1 MLVLLTGGTGGA
13 KLVQG
18 FNLEAR
24 PEDLVIICNTADDFV
39 FHGLHI
45 SPDLDTITYTM
56 AGLSDAAKGW
66 GIRDDTFVVLDWLGR
81 LGGESWFKLGD
92 RDLATHI
99 MRSNLLREGL
109 TLSQITERI
118 RKRLGIES
126 IILPMSDDRVE
137 TRIETPNGEIS
148 FQDYFVRGRWRDE
161 VHRIT
166 FNGVEKCR
174 PAPGV
179 LDSIREASAVILCPS
194 NPITSIGPILTVP
207 GIRSALRETR
217 ARIIAVSPIIRGM
230 PYSGPAH
237 KFMAAMGIEVS
248 AFGVA
253 SAYRDFLTLILIAL
267 EDSEL
272 MRKIEGL
279 GIQTV
284 TTSIRLESLD
294 DRRRVARELLAL
306 L

>member
-56 AGLSDAAKGW
+56 AGLNDAAKGW

-166 FNGVEKCR
+166 FTGVEKCR

-194 NPITSIGPILTVP
+194 NPITSIGPILAVP
-207 GIRSALRETR
+207 GIRSALRKTR

>member
-66 GIRDDTFVVLDWLGR
+66 GIRDDTFVVLEWLGR

-99 MRSNLLREGL
+99 IRSNLLREGL

-166 FNGVEKCR
+166 FTGVEKCR

-194 NPITSIGPILTVP
+194 NPITSIGPILAVP

>member
-45 SPDLDTITYTM
+45 PPDLDTITYTM

-166 FNGVEKCR
+166 FTGVEKCR

>member
-137 TRIETPNGEIS
+137 TRIETPSGEIS

-166 FNGVEKCR
+166 FTGVEKCR

>member
-118 RKRLGIES
+118 CKRLGIES

-166 FNGVEKCR
+166 FTGVEKCR

>member
-45 SPDLDTITYTM
+45 SPDLDTITYTI

-166 FNGVEKCR
+166 FTGVEKCR

-194 NPITSIGPILTVP
+194 NPITSIGPILAVP

-294 DRRRVARELLAL
+294 DRRRVAREVLAL

>member
-126 IILPMSDDRVE
+126 ILLPMSDDRVE

-166 FNGVEKCR
+166 FTGVEKCR

-194 NPITSIGPILTVP
+194 NPITSIGPILAVP

-253 SAYRDFLTLILIAL
+253 NAYRDFITLILIAL

-272 MRKIEGL
+272 TRRIEGL

>member
-18 FNLEAR
+18 FSLEVN
-24 PEDLVIICNTADDFV
+24 PGNLVIICNTADDFV

-66 GIRDDTFVVLDWLGR
+66 GIKGDTFVVLEWLER

-99 MRSNLLREGL
+99 TRSHLLREGL
-109 TLSQITERI
+109 TLSQITDRM

-126 IILPMSDDRVE
+126 IILPMSDDRVG
-137 TRIETPNGEIS
+137 TMVETPNGEIS
-148 FQDYFVRGRWRDE
+148 FQDYFVRDRWRDE

-166 FNGVEKCR
+166 FTGVEKCR

-179 LDSIREASAVILCPS
+179 LDSIREATAVILCPS
-194 NPITSIGPILTVP
+194 NPITSIGPILAVP
-207 GIRSALRETR
+207 GIRNALRETR
-217 ARIIAVSPIIRGM
+217 ARIVAVSPITRGM

-253 SAYRDFLTLILIAL
+253 NAYRDFLTLMLIAL

-272 MRKIEGL
+272 MRRIEGL

-284 TTSIRLESLD
+284 TTSIRMESLD

>member
-166 FNGVEKCR
+166 FTGVEKCR

-194 NPITSIGPILTVP
+194 NPITSIGPILVVP

-253 SAYRDFLTLILIAL
+253 NAYRDFLTLILIAL

-272 MRKIEGL
+272 MRRIEGL

-284 TTSIRLESLD
+284 TTSIRMESLD
-294 DRRRVARELLAL
+294 DRRRVAREILAL

>member
-66 GIRDDTFVVLDWLGR
+66 GIRNDTFVVLDWLER

-118 RKRLGIES
+118 RKRLGIRS

-161 VHRIT
+161 VHRISFT
-166 FNGVEKCR
+166 GVEKCR

-179 LDSIREASAVILCPS
+179 LDAIREASAVILCPS
-194 NPITSIGPILTVP
+194 NPITSIGPILAVP

-253 SAYRDFLTLILIAL
+253 SAYRDFITLILIAL

-272 MRKIEGL
+272 MKKIEGL

>member
-1 MLVLLTGGTGGA
+1 MLVLITGGTGGA

-99 MRSNLLREGL
+99 TRSHLLREGL

-166 FNGVEKCR
+166 FTGVEKCR

-194 NPITSIGPILTVP
+194 NPITSIGPILVVP

-253 SAYRDFLTLILIAL
+253 NAYRDFLTLILIAL

-272 MRKIEGL
+272 MRRIEGL

-284 TTSIRLESLD
+284 TTSIRMESLD
-294 DRRRVARELLAL
+294 DRRRVAREILAL

>member
-166 FNGVEKCR
+166 FTGVEKCR

-194 NPITSIGPILTVP
+194 NPITSIGPILAVP
-207 GIRSALRETR
+207 GIRSALRKTR
-217 ARIIAVSPIIRGM
+217 ARISAVSPIIRGM

>member
-166 FNGVEKCR
+166 FTGVEKCR

>member
-1 MLVLLTGGTGGA
+1 MFVLLTGGTGGA

-137 TRIETPNGEIS
+137 TRIETPSGEIS

-166 FNGVEKCR
+166 FTGVEKCR

-194 NPITSIGPILTVP
+194 NPITSIGPILAVP

-253 SAYRDFLTLILIAL
+253 SAYRDFLTLIMIAL

>member
-1 MLVLLTGGTGGA
+1 
-13 KLVQG
+13 
-18 FNLEAR
+18 
-24 PEDLVIICNTADDFV
+24 
-39 FHGLHI
+39 
-45 SPDLDTITYTM
+45 
-56 AGLSDAAKGW
+56 
-66 GIRDDTFVVLDWLGR
+66 
-81 LGGESWFKLGD
+81 
-92 RDLATHI
+92 

-166 FNGVEKCR
+166 FAGVEKSR

-179 LDSIREASAVILCPS
+179 LDSIRQASAVILCPS
-194 NPITSIGPILTVP
+194 NPITSIGAILAVP
-207 GIRSALRETR
+207 GIRSALRETG

>member
-99 MRSNLLREGL
+99 IRSNLLREGL

-166 FNGVEKCR
+166 FTGVEKCR

-194 NPITSIGPILTVP
+194 NPITSIGPILAVP

>member
-45 SPDLDTITYTM
+45 SPDLDTITYTI
-56 AGLSDAAKGW
+56 AGLSDTAKGW

-166 FNGVEKCR
+166 FTGVEKCR

-194 NPITSIGPILTVP
+194 NPITSIGPILAVP
-207 GIRSALRETR
+207 GIRSALRKTR

>member
-99 MRSNLLREGL
+99 IRSNLLREGL

-166 FNGVEKCR
+166 FTGVEKCR

-194 NPITSIGPILTVP
+194 NPITSIGPILAVP
-207 GIRSALRETR
+207 GIRSALRKTR

-272 MRKIEGL
+272 MRRIEGL

>member
-18 FNLEAR
+18 FSLEVN
-24 PEDLVIICNTADDFV
+24 PGNLVIICNTADDFV
-39 FHGLHI
+39 FHGLNI

-56 AGLSDAAKGW
+56 AGLGDAAKGW
-66 GIRDDTFVVLDWLGR
+66 GIRGDTFVVLEWLER
-81 LGGESWFKLGD
+81 LGGASWFKLGD

-99 MRSNLLREGL
+99 TRSHLLREGL

-126 IILPMSDDRVE
+126 IILPMSNDRVGTMVE
-137 TRIETPNGEIS
+137 TANGEIS

-166 FNGVEKCR
+166 FTGVEKSR

-194 NPITSIGPILTVP
+194 NPITSIGPILAVP

-253 SAYRDFLTLILIAL
+253 NAYRDFLTLILIAL

-272 MRKIEGL
+272 MRRIEDL

-284 TTSIRLESLD
+284 TTSIRMESLD

>member
-18 FNLEAR
+18 FSLEVN
-24 PEDLVIICNTADDFV
+24 PGSLVIICNTADDFV

-66 GIRDDTFVVLDWLGR
+66 GIRGDTFVVLEGLER

-99 MRSNLLREGL
+99 TRSHLLREGL
-109 TLSQITERI
+109 TLSQITDRI

-126 IILPMSDDRVE
+126 IILPMSDDTVG
-137 TRIETPNGEIS
+137 TMVETPNGEIS

-161 VHRIT
+161 VHKIT
-166 FNGVEKCR
+166 FAGAEKSR

-179 LDSIREASAVILCPS
+179 LDSIRQASAVILCPS
-194 NPITSIGPILTVP
+194 NPITSIGAILAVP
-207 GIRSALRETR
+207 GIRGALRETG

-253 SAYRDFLTLILIAL
+253 NAYRDFLTLMLIAL

-272 MRKIEGL
+272 MSRIEVL

-284 TTSIRLESLD
+284 ASSIRMESLD

>member
-56 AGLSDAAKGW
+56 AGLNDAAKGW

-166 FNGVEKCR
+166 FTGVEKCR

-194 NPITSIGPILTVP
+194 NPITSIGPILAVP
-207 GIRSALRETR
+207 GIRSALRETG
-217 ARIIAVSPIIRGM
+217 ARIIAVSPIFRGM

>member
-99 MRSNLLREGL
+99 IRSNLLREGL

-137 TRIETPNGEIS
+137 TRIETPSGEIS

-166 FNGVEKCR
+166 FTGVEKCR

-179 LDSIREASAVILCPS
+179 LDAIREASAVILCPS

-217 ARIIAVSPIIRGM
+217 ARIIAVSPIIKGM

>member
-166 FNGVEKCR
+166 FAGVEKSR

-179 LDSIREASAVILCPS
+179 LDSIRQASAVILCPS

>member
-18 FNLEAR
+18 FNLEAS

-81 LGGESWFKLGD
+81 FGGESWFKLGD

-109 TLSQITERI
+109 TLSQISERI

-126 IILPMSDDRVE
+126 VILPMSDDRVE
-137 TRIETPNGEIS
+137 TKIETPNGEMSFQEFFVRRRWADEVQRIS
-148 FQDYFVRGRWRDE
+148 FA
-161 VHRIT
+161 
-166 FNGVEKCR
+166 GVERSR

-179 LDSIREASAVILCPS
+179 LEVIEEASAVFLCPS
-194 NPITSIGPILTVP
+194 NPITSIGPILAVP
-207 GIRSALRETR
+207 GIRGALKKTK
-217 ARIIAVSPIIRGM
+217 ARIIAVSPIVSGR
-230 PYSGPAH
+230 PFSGPAH

-253 SAYRDFLTLILIAL
+253 KAYSDFLSLILIAH
-267 EDSEL
+267 EDSEF
-272 MRKIEGL
+272 RGRIEGL

-284 TTSIRLESLD
+284 STSILMDSLA

-306 L
+306 T

>member
-166 FNGVEKCR
+166 FIGVEKCR

-194 NPITSIGPILTVP
+194 NPITSIGPILAVP

>member
-166 FNGVEKCR
+166 FTGVEKCR

-194 NPITSIGPILTVP
+194 NPITSIGPILAVP

>member
-109 TLSQITERI
+109 TLSQIMDRI
-118 RKRLGIES
+118 RKKLGIES

-137 TRIETPNGEIS
+137 TKIETPTGELS
-148 FQDYFVRGRWRDE
+148 FQEYFVRRRWADE
-161 VHRIT
+161 VQKIT
-166 FNGVEKCR
+166 FAGVEKSR

-179 LDSIREASAVILCPS
+179 PEAIHEASGVFLCPS
-194 NPITSIGPILTVP
+194 NPITSIGPILAVP
-207 GIRSALRETR
+207 GIRGALKKTK
-217 ARIIAVSPIIRGM
+217 ARIVAVSPIISGM
-230 PYSGPAH
+230 PFSGPAH
-237 KFMAAMGIEVS
+237 KFMAAMGMEVS
-248 AFGVA
+248 SLGVA
-253 SAYRDFLTLILIAL
+253 RAYRDFLSLIFIAP
-267 EDSEL
+267 EDSQL
-272 MRKIEGL
+272 RGRIEGL
-279 GIQTV
+279 GIQTMS
-284 TTSIRLESLD
+284 TSIRMDSLA

-306 L
+306 I

>member
-18 FNLEAR
+18 FNLETR

-45 SPDLDTITYTM
+45 SPDLDTITYTL

-66 GIRDDTFVVLDWLGR
+66 GIRDDTFVVLEWLER

-99 MRSNLLREGL
+99 TRSHLLREGL
-109 TLSQITERI
+109 TLSQITDRI

-126 IILPMSDDRVE
+126 IVLPMSDDRVG
-137 TRIETPNGEIS
+137 TMVETPNGEIP

-166 FNGVEKCR
+166 FTGVEKCR

-194 NPITSIGPILTVP
+194 NPITSIGPILAVP

-253 SAYRDFLTLILIAL
+253 NAYRDFLTLILIAL

-284 TTSIRLESLD
+284 TTSIRMESLD

>member
-18 FNLEAR
+18 FSLEVN
-24 PEDLVIICNTADDFV
+24 PGNLVIICNTADDFV

-66 GIRDDTFVVLDWLGR
+66 GIRGDTFVVLEWLER

-99 MRSNLLREGL
+99 TRSHLLREGL
-109 TLSQITERI
+109 TLSQITDRF
-118 RKRLGIES
+118 RKRLSIES

-137 TRIETPNGEIS
+137 TMVETPNGEIS

-166 FNGVEKCR
+166 FAGVEKSR

-179 LDSIREASAVILCPS
+179 LDSIWEASAIILCPS
-194 NPITSIGPILTVP
+194 NPITSIGSILAVP
-207 GIRSALRETR
+207 GIRNALKETR

-253 SAYRDFLTLILIAL
+253 YAYRDFLTLMLIAL

-272 MRKIEGL
+272 MRRIEGL

-284 TTSIRLESLD
+284 TTSIRMESLD

>member
-166 FNGVEKCR
+166 LTGVEKCR

>member
-166 FNGVEKCR
+166 FTGVEKCR

-194 NPITSIGPILTVP
+194 NPITSIGPILAVP

-253 SAYRDFLTLILIAL
+253 NAYRDFLTLILIAL

>member
-137 TRIETPNGEIS
+137 TRIETPSGEIS

-166 FNGVEKCR
+166 FTGVEKCR

-194 NPITSIGPILTVP
+194 NPITSIGPILAVP

>member
-126 IILPMSDDRVE
+126 IILPMSDDKVE

-161 VHRIT
+161 VHGIT
-166 FNGVEKCR
+166 FTGVEKCR